1 MYVCFAVVSGKF
13 DRLQVA
19 EFPKWGRVTQ
29 ARPRPGGSE
38 TVSVAESFEI
48 QSIGK
53 VSLLSG
59 NPELPTVNYPEV
71 RRLFGIWAF
80 SPSQRIS
87 RVFCPRA
94 VRVVLTLCALGA
106 QCAWSDESPADRVRD
121 HLRHG
126 RYDEAREFLDSQ
138 SADVLSRPELVIS
151 RYRLACAT
159 TSIADARRQLEAAVA
174 AHPMNALLL
183 ATLAEC
189 CWQQGDLS
197 TAAKQA
203 AAALEIDDAQLLARL
218 IAAKVAAE
226 RGENEAASHGFRWFI
241 RFYNSRQP
249 KDAESLL
256 LVAEGAVEYARWHGI
271 AQIYDFIVNTLC
283 KDALA
288 DDPKCVDAHL
298 VTARLL
304 MEKYNRKQAQPSVQ
318 LVLAQN
324 PRSVAAHVLLGRM
337 AFQDLDFDTAR
348 EEVSRALE
356 IRPVDP
362 AALLLLADLELI
374 SQQFEACTAAL
385 DRYDEAA
392 GQRQAGLARR
402 AGVELSR
409 GSLGD
414 PEVVRELIATF
425 PLDPAKIE
433 QTKSPFA
440 KYLADV
446 STISRRP
453 GYFLTELA
461 GRANDLRQ
469 YRLAEDLYRAA
480 IEAMPGLPEPRT
492 ELALLCTQLGRLDEA
507 RQLLDK
513 AFQADPYHVR
523 VSNLRKVVKLLDDYA
538 ILNTP
543 HFVVRADRESD
554 AVLARVAAD
563 YLEEIYGELTT
574 QFAFEPESRTVVE
587 FYFNGRGV
595 TGHQWFS
602 TRMIGLPWIQT
613 IGASN
618 GVLVAMASPTS
629 LDESLNWGRVL
640 RHEFVHVLTLQKTNY
655 QIPHWFTEALATRSE
670 GYSRPEEWNREL
682 IERAAS
688 NDFYTLA
695 QMDHNF
701 RRPKSRR
708 DWNFAYCQSVL
719 FADYL
724 VKEFGDDALNRL
736 LDSYAAGDETSAA
749 FEKLFGKSVP
759 EMEQSF
765 FEMVRN
771 VAASLVSVSEG
782 PSISPRDIADA
793 FRKDPESPEAAA
805 NFAWLLARQKQYR
818 KAKPLAMSV
827 LEAVPGQRRAT
838 FAMLECLLDEKE
850 HEQAVRLV
858 ETLAAEDRRD
868 YEGLIMSCRV
878 YLAAGDY
885 TRAEEYLHLG
895 RSEFP
900 GQAFWDR
907 AGSIIAIAQ
916 DDLPAARES
925 LSAFAAKEPDDAS
938 CRARLAELFLDDGDI
953 GKAAEWAKQA
963 LRVDARQAAMLRIV
977 GRHEV
982 WKGNFASAR
991 AWYDDAIALAAD
1003 QSQWRVEYAEILIAL
1018 KDNAQAR
1025 RQLEIVLSGEPEHA
1039 QATELL
1045 TKLPPPQKN

>member
-1 MYVCFAVVSGKF
+1 MFA
-13 DRLQVA
+13 
-19 EFPKWGRVTQ
+19 
-29 ARPRPGGSE
+29 
-38 TVSVAESFEI
+38 
-48 QSIGK
+48 
-53 VSLLSG
+53 
-59 NPELPTVNYPEV
+59 
-71 RRLFGIWAF
+71 
-80 SPSQRIS
+80 
-87 RVFCPRA
+87 PRA
-94 VRVVLTLCALGA
+94 VGAVLMFCALGA
-106 QCAWSDESPADRVRD
+106 QFAWSDDLPADRVRE

-126 RYDEAREFLDSQ
+126 RYDEAREFLEGLP
-138 SADVLSRPELVIS
+138 ADVLSRPELVIA

-159 TSIADARRQLEAAVA
+159 TSLAEARQQLETAAKS
-174 AHPMNALLL
+174 HPDNALLL

-189 CWQQGDLS
+189 CWRQGDL
-197 TAAKQA
+197 TAAATQA
-203 AAALEIDDAQLLARL
+203 AAALEIDDTQLLARL

-226 RGENEAASHGFRWFI
+226 RGENEAASNGFRWFI
-241 RFYNSRQP
+241 RYYNSRQP
-249 KDAESLL
+249 TDANSLL
-256 LVAEGAVEYARWHGI
+256 MVAEGAVEYARWNGI

-304 MEKYNRKQAQPSVQ
+304 MEKYNRKQAQPIVQ

-324 PRSVAAHVLLGRM
+324 PRSVDARVLLGRM

-348 EEVSRALE
+348 EEVTRALE

-374 SQQFEACTAAL
+374 SQQFDSCAATL

-392 GQRQAGLARR
+392 GKPQAGLARR
-402 AGVELSR
+402 AGLELSQ
-409 GSLGD
+409 GSLGS
-414 PEVVRELIATF
+414 PEEIRELIGSF
-425 PLDPAKIE
+425 PLDSAKIDR
-433 QTKSPFA
+433 TKSPFA
-440 KYLADV
+440 GYLADAA
-446 STISRRP
+446 TISTRP

-480 IEAMPGLPEPRT
+480 IDAMPGLPEPRT

-563 YLEEIYGELTT
+563 YLEEIYSELTT
-574 QFAFEPESRTVVE
+574 QFAFEPETRTVVE

-618 GVLVAMASPTS
+618 GVLIAMASPTS
-629 LDESLNWGRVL
+629 LDEPLNWGRVL

-670 GYSRPEEWNREL
+670 GYARPAEWNREL
-682 IERAAS
+682 IERAAR
-688 NDFYTLA
+688 NDFDTLA
-695 QMDHNF
+695 EMDQNF

-724 VKEFGDDALNRL
+724 VNEFGDDVLNRL
-736 LDSYAAGDETSAA
+736 LDAYAAGQETSAA
-749 FEKLFGKSVP
+749 FEKLFGKTVP
-759 EMEQSF
+759 EMEQEF
-765 FEMVRN
+765 FETARI
-771 VAASLVSVSEG
+771 VAASLVTVSEG
-782 PSISPRDIADA
+782 PSASPREIAEA
-793 FRKDPESPEAAA
+793 FRKNPKSPDAAA

-818 KAKPLAMSV
+818 KAKSIAMTV
-827 LEAVPGQRRAT
+827 VEAVPGHRRAT
-838 FAMLECLLDEKE
+838 IALLEYLLSEEE
-850 HEQAVRLV
+850 HEQAVRLL
-858 ETLAAEDRRD
+858 ETLTTEDRSD
-868 YEGLIMSCRV
+868 YEGQVLSCRV
-878 YLAAGDY
+878 YLATGDY
-885 TRAEEYLHLG
+885 VRVQECLERG
-895 RSEFP
+895 RNDFP
-900 GQAFWDR
+900 DQAFWDR
-907 AGSIIAIAQ
+907 AGSIVALAKN
-916 DDLPAARES
+916 DLPAARES
-925 LSAFAAKEPDDAS
+925 LAAYAAKEPDDAS
-938 CRARLAELFLDDGDI
+938 CRARLAELFLEEKDFD
-953 GKAAEWAKQA
+953 KAAEWAKQA

-977 GRHEV
+977 GRQEA
-982 WKGNFASAR
+982 KRGQFARAR
-991 AWYDDAIALAAD
+991 AWYDDAIALNGDRAE
-1003 QSQWRVEYAEILIAL
+1003 WRVEYAEVLIAL
-1018 KDNAQAR
+1018 KVPAQAR
-1025 RQLEIVLSGEPEHA
+1025 RQLEIVLSGDPEHA
-1039 QATELL
+1039 RATELL
-1045 TKLPPPQKN
+1045 AKLPPPVAN